1 MENGLLWPG
10 DQHRISEGAVY
21 FLMLFLIGKDTKQ
34 KSDHFYLCLRE
45 ISKVG
50 NNNKLI
56 IERE

>member
-1 MENGLLWPG
+1 MGSILSHAILNWENL
-10 DQHRISEGAVY
+10 
-21 FLMLFLIGKDTKQ
+21 KDTKQ
-34 KSDHFYLCLRE
+34 ESDHFYLCLRE